1 MPPSAAHPAVA
12 PPPAGLAGT
21 KRPYDEAGAPAVAG
35 SYQGTAAGY
44 ATDAKRQHVAPPLT
58 PASVPRETVYR
69 LVLDVVDTALII
81 GRGGNTVRQ
90 IEQTT
95 GGRVKRLQEPPGARE
110 QVVVVWNSARELPS
124 PGRMARNTAQ
134 EALVDC
140 VRRVVF
146 QENAPMGQP
155 MSARLLIS
163 RTQEAG
169 VMDNMNAIV
178 AENPG
183 ISIELKRAQELPACA
198 LDNDVLVELSGEK
211 YSLLAAVE
219 ALSHVLREHPILER
233 PGGAPPALRA
243 LAGPPAA
250 APAGYGAPAPAY
262 GGYRAY

>member
-134 EALVDC
+134 VWQCQGGSAGPATGAC
-140 VRRVVF
+140 VHAGAVT
-146 QENAPMGQP
+146 
-155 MSARLLIS
+155 SA
-163 RTQEAG
+163 
-169 VMDNMNAIV
+169 
-178 AENPG
+178 
-183 ISIELKRAQELPACA
+183 
-198 LDNDVLVELSGEK
+198 
-211 YSLLAAVE
+211 
-219 ALSHVLREHPILER
+219 
-233 PGGAPPALRA
+233 APPLLTGR
-243 LAGPPAA
+243 
-250 APAGYGAPAPAY
+250 
-262 GGYRAY
+262 